1 MPAGVTIRPMWQG
14 NVVSIHVA
22 PEAGAPMVS
31 VQDVR
36 AVPGR
41 GLEGDRYYTGR
52 GHYSGKPSDG
62 GREITLIEI
71 EAVEA
76 LDIKL
81 TPADTRRN
89 IATQGVPLNH
99 LVGTTFR
106 IGTVRLRGTRL
117 CEPCK
122 YLDKQTSPGVMKG
135 LIHRGG
141 LRAQI
146 LTEGTIRVG
155 YIVRAD

>member
-1 MPAGVTIRPMWQG
+1 MWQG

-22 PEAGAPMVS
+22 PDAGAPMVS

-36 AVPGR
+36 AIPGR
-41 GLEGDRYYTGR
+41 GLEGDRYATGR
-52 GHYSGKPSDG
+52 GHYSGKPSEG
-62 GREITLIEI
+62 GREITLIELEAI
-71 EAVEA
+71 EALAALGIKISAAEA
-76 LDIKL
+76 
-81 TPADTRRN
+81 RRN

-99 LVGTTFR
+99 LVGSTFR
-106 IGTVRLRGTRL
+106 VGMVRLRGTRL

-122 YLDKQTSPGVMKG
+122 YLDRLTQPGVMKG